1 MLWLLAMTLC
11 KFAIMGDAMKTIPAG
26 LNPASAQSSA
36 TAQNPTSTPNPSTTQ
51 CKGARSVPACDKP
64 VQPQTPLQC
73 RSEGAK
79 FRPAKPKQ
87 GFGIPQSIS
96 SEDAH
101 LPIADG
107 ALPCDADGEGAHQ
120 PIEDGIGGHCAADGE
135 SDEVDDVS
143 AGFARA
149 GLNGGLSQGAVTC
162 ESSSAAGS
170 VSSFS
175 ERSRSPRHILP
186 VRAGPA
192 PHGPNDGDRA
202 ASRPPR
208 PNQTIPCSAAANP
221 IPGLPLSIAARKPL
235 TEELLLKAAFL
246 TEEPRYLGRDPRY
259 HDNEG

>member
-1 MLWLLAMTLC
+1 MLWLLAMPLC

-26 LNPASAQSSA
+26 RNPASAQSSA
-36 TAQNPTSTPNPSTTQ
+36 TAQNPASTPNPRTTQ
-51 CKGARSVPACDKP
+51 HKGARSVPACDKP

-79 FRPAKPKQ
+79 FRPAKPKK
-87 GFGIPQSIS
+87 GFGIPKSIS

-135 SDEVDDVS
+135 CEDVDDVS
-143 AGFARA
+143 AGIARA
-149 GLNGGLSQGAVTC
+149 GLDGGLSQGAVTC
-162 ESSSAAGS
+162 ESSSAEGS

-186 VRAGPA
+186 VCAGPA
-192 PHGPNDGDRA
+192 PNGPNDGDRA

-208 PNQTIPCSAAANP
+208 PNQTSSCSAAANP
-221 IPGLPLSIAARKPL
+221 IPGVPLSIEETKPL
-235 TEELLLKAAFL
+235 SEALLLKAGLL
-246 TEEPRYLGRDPRY
+246 TKEQRYPGRDPRN
-259 HDNEG
+259 DDED

>member
-1 MLWLLAMTLC
+1 MLWLLAMPLC
-11 KFAIMGDAMKTIPAG
+11 TFAFMGDAMKTIPAG
-26 LNPASAQSSA
+26 WHPASAQSSA
-36 TAQNPTSTPNPSTTQ
+36 TAQIPTSTPNPSTTQ

-107 ALPCDADGEGAHQ
+107 ALPCDTGGEGAHQ
-120 PIEDGIGGHCAADGE
+120 PIEDGIRGHGAAD
-135 SDEVDDVS
+135 DECDDVDYVS

-149 GLNGGLSQGAVTC
+149 GLHGALSQGAVTC
-162 ESSSAAGS
+162 ESSSAEGS
-170 VSSFS
+170 VSSCS

-186 VRAGPA
+186 VCPGPA
-192 PHGPNDGDRA
+192 PDGPNDGDRA

-221 IPGLPLSIAARKPL
+221 IPGVPLSIEETEPL
-235 TEELLLKAAFL
+235 SEALLLKAGLL
-246 TEEPRYLGRDPRY
+246 TKEQRYPGRDPRY
-259 HDNEG
+259 DDED